1 MHSQSSTPKG
11 RIALGVAISVFAL
24 AACSQKPAEEA
35 ATAPAAEPTAAA
47 PAAEAAANTAA
58 PAAAAAAGAV
68 TPDNVDTLSGA
79 KFASFTGDAAKG
91 EKAFIACKVC
101 HAPDKNMIGPMLKG
115 IVGRAAGT
123 VEGYTYSTAN
133 KNSGITWSPEKL
145 FQYLEKP
152 QRVVPGTKM
161 TYPGM
166 TDPQMRADTIAY
178 LQTLK

>member
-1 MHSQSSTPKG
+1 MHSQSSTRVG
-11 RIALGVAISVFAL
+11 RIALGVALSVFAL
-24 AACSQKPAEEA
+24 AACSQKPTEEAETPAASEPA
-35 ATAPAAEPTAAA
+35 ATATA
-47 PAAEAAANTAA
+47 PEAAANTAVAA
-58 PAAAAAAGAV
+58 PAAGAV
-68 TPDNVDTLSGA
+68 TPDSVDTLSGA

-166 TDPQMRADTIAY
+166 NDPQQRADTIAY
-178 LQTLK
+178 LATLK